1 MVLNTGPL
9 DWESRALTTRPLLN
23 EHDYFIHCT
32 IFCQFI
38 ALRETK
44 SISNIA
50 HVLSRVSNVI
60 DINNKKENKT
70 NNTIKLGLCFM
81 FGVTLN
87 NTQI

>member
-9 DWESRALTTRPLLN
+9 DWESRALTTRPLLH

-60 DINNKKENKT
+60 DRRQQQKRKQNK
-70 NNTIKLGLCFM
+70 
-81 FGVTLN
+81 
-87 NTQI
+87 